1 MKTACLGATPHKCSI
16 RKLHVGVTIKFLIV
30 PTVPPTHIPAA
41 GRQWLPPL
49 RRLAITMATPGELS
63 VQAQTSSGSCQVDDQ
78 LQEVPAA
85 SRRERLRG
93 GYECEIVRPPEKIQT
108 ECSICL
114 QVLKEPQLIS
124 CCGHNFCR
132 SCIERVKKDDKNCP
146 LCNEA
151 DFTLMHNKGL
161 ERSLKEFEVF
171 CTHQKNGCKWVGE
184 LSMLEQHLNAD
195 SEPEKQFEGCD
206 FVEVK
211 CMHECGRCFQRCF
224 LGNHQADECPK
235 RPFSCD
241 YCREY
246 ESIFE
251 DVVNHHYP
259 VCKCYPLSCPNNCTP
274 YAIERQHLEHHLSKD
289 CPLQVVN
296 CDFHYTGCEVK
307 LPRSEMPAHLAENYT
322 HMSLLA
328 TFNQKLVHK
337 NDEMAKVLLEKNEEI
352 KRLTEDLQREAG
364 ASQTAIDAL
373 RQDNEAL
380 RFRTQL
386 LEDQVQRDN
395 EALRQETQNQM
406 EHATLA
412 LKEELKQDL
421 QENIAAE
428 VERQKTIAKESEMVR
443 QEMFDQSEME
453 LTAPAVRR
461 KETYLKQDTTSQAQ
475 YQVLKGEVDQ
485 LWKDTV
491 TVPQFLALQASVE
504 KLYHHVHIVPVQLTM
519 TDFEKHK
526 RKNDRWYSEPFY
538 THPDGYKMCLGV
550 YANGSGDGKGTHV
563 TVYVHLMQGEFNNHL
578 KWPFRGDITIQ
589 LLNQLEDEEHH
600 SKTIHFTDRTH
611 DHSAGRVTTGER
623 GLGWGYATFIAHTNL
638 VGEDDDSD
646 DDVYDI
652 HPTKYMYLKSDSLY
666 FKVTKV
672 ELK

>member
-1 MKTACLGATPHKCSI
+1 
-16 RKLHVGVTIKFLIV
+16 
-30 PTVPPTHIPAA
+30 
-41 GRQWLPPL
+41 
-49 RRLAITMATPGELS
+49 MATPRGGDES
-63 VQAQTSSGSCQVDDQ
+63 SAQPQAQTSSGSCQVDDQ

-114 QVLKEPQLIS
+114 QVLREPQLIS

-132 SCIERVKKDDKNCP
+132 SCIERVKKDGKNCP

-151 DFTLMHNKGL
+151 EFTLMHNKGL

-171 CTHQKNGCKWVGE
+171 CTHRKSGCRWVGE
-184 LSMLEQHLNAD
+184 LRMLEQHLNANP
-195 SEPEKQFEGCD
+195 EPEKQLEGCD

-211 CMHECGRCFQRCF
+211 CMHECGHCFQRCS
-224 LGNHQADECPK
+224 LGNHQADECRK

-241 YCREY
+241 YCRQY
-246 ESIFE
+246 ESTFE
-251 DVVNHHYP
+251 DVANNHYP

-274 YAIERQHLEHHLSKD
+274 YAIERQQLEHHLSKD

-296 CDFHYTGCEVK
+296 CDFRYTGCEVK

-328 TFNQKLVHK
+328 TFNQKLFQK

-352 KRLTEDLQREAG
+352 KRLTEDLQREVG

-373 RQDNEAL
+373 RQDNETL
-380 RFRTQL
+380 RRRTQV

-395 EALRQETQNQM
+395 
-406 EHATLA
+406 
-412 LKEELKQDL
+412 
-421 QENIAAE
+421 
-428 VERQKTIAKESEMVR
+428 
-443 QEMFDQSEME
+443 
-453 LTAPAVRR
+453 
-461 KETYLKQDTTSQAQ
+461 
-475 YQVLKGEVDQ
+475 
-485 LWKDTV
+485 
-491 TVPQFLALQASVE
+491 ALQASVE
-504 KLYHHVHIVPVQLTM
+504 KLYHHVRIVPVQLAM

-563 TVYVHLMQGEFNNHL
+563 TVYVHLIQGEFDNHL

-600 SKTIHFTDRTH
+600 SKTIHFTDR
-611 DHSAGRVTTGER
+611 GRVTTGER
-623 GLGWGYATFIAHTNL
+623 GLGRGYTTFIAHTNL
-638 VGEDDDSD
+638 ISEDDSNDDSD
-646 DDVYDI
+646 DDDAK
-652 HPTKYMYLKSDSLY
+652 HPTKYMYMYLKSDSLY